1 MRNEKDDGF
10 ANAAF
15 DSPDQPILHVLTCG
29 SVDDGKSTLLGR
41 LLYDVGALP
50 EDALETLRRDSKL
63 LGKAGHKFD
72 FSLLFDGLQ
81 AEREQ
86 GITIDVA
93 YRYFASARR
102 KFIVADTP
110 GHEQYT
116 RNMVTGASGADLAVI
131 LIDARKG
138 LLVQT
143 KRHACIVHLLGVRHV
158 IVAVNKMDL
167 VGYHVNRFEAIS
179 HEFREFASS
188 LGIPDVA
195 IVPVAAVDG
204 DNVAAPS
211 LAMTWY
217 SGKTLLAL
225 LEAANVSTKSDT
237 QPLRLPV
244 QWVCRP
250 NLDFRGY
257 AGTLTSGRVAP
268 GDPVVVLPSG
278 LRSEI
283 GRVVMAQ
290 SDGGE
295 AVSGDAVV
303 VTLTDDIDVGRGDFI
318 CAASD
323 PIEIADKFCAKIVW
337 LGERPMQRARSYI
350 WRCGP
355 QTAVAQIGACK
366 HKVDVVDLKQVPGGS
381 LGLNEI
387 GLCEFSLDRQVAFQP
402 YSVSR
407 ENGGFILID
416 RMTNETVGAGMID
429 FALRRSLNVHWQA
442 VDVDKK
448 ARVRINSHRPC
459 CLWFTGLS
467 AAGKST
473 IANALERRLHA
484 IGVHT
489 YLLDGDNIRHGLC
502 RDLGFTEAD
511 RVENIRR
518 VSEVARLM
526 TDAGLVTL
534 VSLISPF
541 ESDRRSAR
549 ELFPAGEFLEVF
561 VDTSLAVCEARDPKG
576 LYSKA
581 RKGQIRNFTGVD
593 QIYEAPQFPEMR
605 FDTSVRSAD
614 DIVDLM
620 IADLTCRGIIGR
632 ADVSRGPEGS

>member
-1 MRNEKDDGF
+1 MRNEKNDGV

-15 DSPDQPILHVLTCG
+15 DSSDRPILHVLTCG

-50 EDALETLRRDSKL
+50 EDALETLRRDSKS

-102 KFIVADTP
+102 KFIIADSP

-131 LIDARKG
+131 LIDVRKG
-138 LLVQT
+138 LVVQT
-143 KRHACIVHLLGVRHV
+143 KRHACIVHLLGIRHV

-167 VGYHVNRFEAIS
+167 VGYDENRFEAIS
-179 HEFREFASS
+179 RDFKEFATS

-211 LAMTWY
+211 MAMTWY

-225 LEAANVSTKSDT
+225 LEASIVSTKSDA

-250 NLDFRGY
+250 HLDFRGY
-257 AGTLTSGRVAP
+257 AGTLTCGRVAP
-268 GDPVVVLPSG
+268 GDPIVVLPSG
-278 LRSEI
+278 LRSRV
-283 GRVVMAQ
+283 GRVMMAH
-290 SDGGE
+290 SDDGE
-295 AVSGDAVV
+295 AVSGDAVMM
-303 VTLTDDIDVGRGDFI
+303 TLTDDIDVGRGDVI

-323 PIEIADKFCAKIVW
+323 PIDIADKFCAKIVW
-337 LGERPMQRARSYI
+337 LGEQPMQRGRSYI

-366 HKVDVVDLKQVPGGS
+366 HKVDVNDLKQVPGGS

-402 YSVSR
+402 YNLSR

-429 FALRRSLNVHWQA
+429 FALRRSLTVHWQA

-448 ARVRINSHRPC
+448 ARARINSHRPC

-467 AAGKST
+467 GAGKST

-484 IGVHT
+484 KGVHT

-561 VDTSLAVCEARDPKG
+561 VDTSLGVCEARDPKG
-576 LYSKA
+576 LYGKA

-605 FDTSVRSAD
+605 FDTSVRSAE

-620 IADLTCRGIIGR
+620 IADLSYRGIIGR
-632 ADVSRGPEGS
+632 ADVNSDPECA

>member
-1 MRNEKDDGF
+1 MPNEKNDGV

-15 DSPDQPILHVLTCG
+15 GSPDKPILHVLTCG

-50 EDALETLRRDSKL
+50 EDALETLRRESKS
-63 LGKAGHKFD
+63 LGKAGEKFD

-102 KFIVADTP
+102 KFIIADTP

-116 RNMVTGASGADLAVI
+116 RNMVTGASGAELAVI

-138 LLVQT
+138 LLIQT
-143 KRHACIVHLLGVRHV
+143 KRHACIVHLLGIRHV
-158 IVAVNKMDL
+158 IVAINKMDL
-167 VGYHVNRFEAIS
+167 VGYDEDRFKAIS
-179 HEFREFASS
+179 DEFTEFATL
-188 LGIPDVA
+188 LGISDIA

-211 LAMTWY
+211 SAMTWY

-225 LEAANVSTKSDT
+225 LETADVSTNSDT
-237 QPLRLPV
+237 RPLRLPV

-250 NLDFRGY
+250 HLDFRGY
-257 AGTLTSGRVAP
+257 AGTLTSGRAAP
-268 GDPVVVLPSG
+268 GDLVAVMPSG
-278 LRSEI
+278 LRSRV
-283 GRVVMAQ
+283 GRIMTAH
-290 SDGGE
+290 SDDGE
-295 AVSGDAVV
+295 ASAGEAIVM
-303 VTLTDDIDVGRGDFI
+303 TLTDEIDVGRGDII

-323 PIEIADKFCAKIVW
+323 PVEISDKFSAKIVW
-337 LGERPMQRARSYI
+337 LGEQPMLRGRSYI

-355 QTAVAQIGACK
+355 QTAIAQIGACK
-366 HKVDVVDLKQVPGGS
+366 HKIDVNDLKQVAGRS

-387 GLCEFSLDRQVAFQP
+387 GLCEFSLDRQVGFEP

-416 RMTNETVGAGMID
+416 RMTDATVGAGMID
-429 FALRRSLNVHWQA
+429 YALRRSLNVHWQA
-442 VDVDKK
+442 VDVDKT
-448 ARVRINSHRPC
+448 ARAHIKSHGSC
-459 CLWFTGLS
+459 CLWLTGLS
-467 AAGKST
+467 GAGKST

-489 YLLDGDNIRHGLC
+489 YLLDGDNVRHGLC

-518 VSEVARLM
+518 ISEVARLM

-541 ESDRRSAR
+541 EADRRSAR
-549 ELFPAGEFLEVF
+549 ELFIAGEFLEVF
-561 VDTSLAVCEARDPKG
+561 VDTPLAVCEARDPKG
-576 LYSKA
+576 LYGKA
-581 RKGQIRNFTGVD
+581 RRGQIRNFTGVG
-593 QIYEAPQFPEMR
+593 QIYEAPEFPEMR
-605 FDTSVRSAD
+605 FDTSVQGVEV
-614 DIVDLM
+614 IVDAM
-620 IADLTCRGIIGR
+620 IEDLSRRGIIER
-632 ADVSRGPEGS
+632 V

>member
-1 MRNEKDDGF
+1 MHNEKNDGV

-15 DSPDQPILHVLTCG
+15 GSSDQSILHMLTCG

-50 EDALETLRRDSKL
+50 EDTLETLRRDSKS
-63 LGKAGHKFD
+63 LGKAGEKFD

-102 KFIVADTP
+102 KFIIADTP

-116 RNMVTGASGADLAVI
+116 RNMVTGASGAELAVI

-143 KRHACIVHLLGVRHV
+143 KRHACIVHLLGIRHV
-158 IVAVNKMDL
+158 VVAVNKMDL
-167 VGYHVNRFEAIS
+167 VGYDADRFEAIA
-179 HEFREFASS
+179 HEFTEFATS
-188 LGIPDVA
+188 LGISDVA
-195 IVPVAAVDG
+195 IVPVVAVDG
-204 DNVAAPS
+204 DNVATPS
-211 LAMTWY
+211 AAMSWY

-225 LEAANVSTKSDT
+225 LEAADVRTSSDT
-237 QPLRLPV
+237 RSLRLPV

-250 NLDFRGY
+250 HLDFRGY
-257 AGTLTSGRVAP
+257 AGTITSGRVAS
-268 GDPVVVLPSG
+268 GDPVAVLPSG
-278 LRSEI
+278 LRS
-283 GRVVMAQ
+283 RVKRVMTAR
-290 SDGGE
+290 SDDGAASEGE
-295 AVSGDAVV
+295 AVVI
-303 VTLTDDIDVGRGDFI
+303 TLTDDIDVGRGDII
-318 CAASD
+318 CTASD
-323 PIEIADKFCAKIVW
+323 PVEIADKFSAKIVW
-337 LGERPMQRARSYI
+337 LGEQPMLRGRSYI

-355 QTAVAQIGACK
+355 QTAIAQIGACK
-366 HKVDVVDLKQVPGGS
+366 HKIDVNDLKQVPGGA

-387 GLCEFSLDRQVAFQP
+387 GVSEFSLDRQVCFEP
-402 YSVSR
+402 YSLSR

-416 RMTNETVGAGMID
+416 RLTNDTVGAGMID
-429 FALRRSLNVHWQA
+429 FALRRSLNVHWQV
-442 VDVDKK
+442 VDVDKV
-448 ARVRINSHRPC
+448 ARAHIKSHRPC
-459 CLWFTGLS
+459 CLWLTGLS
-467 AAGKST
+467 GAGKST
-473 IANALERRLHA
+473 IANVLERRLHA
-484 IGVHT
+484 MGVHT
-489 YLLDGDNIRHGLC
+489 YLLDGDNVRHGLC

-549 ELFPAGEFLEVF
+549 ELFAAGEFLEIF
-561 VDTSLAVCEARDPKG
+561 VDTPLAVCEARDPKG
-576 LYSKA
+576 LYGKA
-581 RKGQIRNFTGVD
+581 RQGQIRNFTGVD
-593 QIYEAPQFPEMR
+593 QIYEAPQHPEMR
-605 FDTSVRSAD
+605 FDTNDQGVD
-614 DIVDLM
+614 DIVDAM
-620 IADLTCRGIIGR
+620 IAELSRRGLVER
-632 ADVSRGPEGS
+632 V

>member
-1 MRNEKDDGF
+1 MHNEKNDGV

-15 DSPDQPILHVLTCG
+15 GSPDQPTLHVLTCG

-63 LGKAGHKFD
+63 LGKAGEKFD

-102 KFIVADTP
+102 KFIIADTP

-116 RNMVTGASGADLAVI
+116 RNMVTGASGAELAVI

-143 KRHACIVHLLGVRHV
+143 KRHACIVHLLGIRHV

-167 VGYHVNRFEAIS
+167 VGYDASRFEAIS
-179 HEFREFASS
+179 REFTEFAAS
-188 LGIPDVA
+188 LGISDVA

-211 LAMTWY
+211 PAMAWY

-225 LEAANVSTKSDT
+225 LEAADVSTSSDT
-237 QPLRLPV
+237 RPLRLPV

-250 NLDFRGY
+250 HLDFRGY

-278 LRSEI
+278 LRS
-283 GRVVMAQ
+283 RVVRVMTAQ
-290 SDGGE
+290 SDEGE

-303 VTLTDDIDVGRGDFI
+303 VTLADDIDVGRGDII

-323 PIEIADKFCAKIVW
+323 PAEISDKFSAKIVW
-337 LGERPMQRARSYI
+337 LGEQPMLRGRSYI

-355 QTAVAQIGACK
+355 QTAIAQIGACK
-366 HKVDVVDLKQVPGGS
+366 HKIDVNDLKQVAGRS

-387 GLCEFSLDRQVAFQP
+387 GLCEFSLDHQVAFEP
-402 YSVSR
+402 YSLSR
-407 ENGGFILID
+407 ENGGFILIN
-416 RMTNETVGAGMID
+416 RMTNDTVGAGMID

-442 VDVDKK
+442 VDVDKA
-448 ARVRINSHRPC
+448 ARAHIKSHRPS

-467 AAGKST
+467 GAGKST

-502 RDLGFTEAD
+502 RDLGFTEID

-541 ESDRRSAR
+541 EADRRSAR
-549 ELFPAGEFLEVF
+549 ELFDAGEFLEVF
-561 VDTSLAVCEARDPKG
+561 VDTPLAVCEARDPKG
-576 LYSKA
+576 LYGKA
-581 RKGQIRNFTGVD
+581 RQGQVRNFTGID
-593 QIYEAPQFPEMR
+593 QIYEAPWSPEMR
-605 FDTSVRSAD
+605 FDTSVQGVEE
-614 DIVDLM
+614 IVDTM
-620 IADLTCRGIIGR
+620 IADLSRRGIVER
-632 ADVSRGPEGS
+632 V

>member
-1 MRNEKDDGF
+1 MRTERNDGV

-15 DSPDQPILHVLTCG
+15 ESPDQPILRVLTCG

-50 EDALETLRRDSKL
+50 EDALDTLRRDSKS
-63 LGKAGHKFD
+63 LGNAGHKLD

-102 KFIVADTP
+102 KFIVADSP

-138 LLVQT
+138 LLIQT
-143 KRHACIVHLLGVRHV
+143 KRHACIVHLLGIRHV

-167 VGYHVNRFEAIS
+167 VGYDVNRFEAIS
-179 HEFREFASS
+179 REFTEFASS

-225 LEAANVSTKSDT
+225 LEASNVSTKSDT

-268 GDPVVVLPSG
+268 GDPIVVLPSG
-278 LRSEI
+278 LRSRV
-283 GRVVMAQ
+283 GRVVMAH
-290 SDGGE
+290 SDDGE

-303 VTLTDDIDVGRGDFI
+303 MTLTDDIDVGRGDVI

-337 LGERPMQRARSYI
+337 LGERPMQRARSYL

-366 HKVDVVDLKQVPGGS
+366 HKVDVSDLKHVPGGS

-442 VDVDKK
+442 VDVDKE
-448 ARVRINSHRPC
+448 ARVRIDSHRPC

-467 AAGKST
+467 DAGKST

-484 IGVHT
+484 KGVHT

-526 TDAGLVTL
+526 TDAGLVAL

-549 ELFPAGEFLEVF
+549 ELFPAGEFIEVF

-576 LYSKA
+576 LYGKA

-593 QIYEAPQFPEMR
+593 PDLR
-605 FDTSVRSAD
+605 GTSV
-614 DIVDLM
+614 
-620 IADLTCRGIIGR
+620 
-632 ADVSRGPEGS
+632 SRDAV

>member
-1 MRNEKDDGF
+1 
-10 ANAAF
+10 
-15 DSPDQPILHVLTCG
+15 
-29 SVDDGKSTLLGR
+29 
-41 LLYDVGALP
+41 
-50 EDALETLRRDSKL
+50 
-63 LGKAGHKFD
+63 
-72 FSLLFDGLQ
+72 
-81 AEREQ
+81 
-86 GITIDVA
+86 
-93 YRYFASARR
+93 
-102 KFIVADTP
+102 
-110 GHEQYT
+110 
-116 RNMVTGASGADLAVI
+116 
-131 LIDARKG
+131 
-138 LLVQT
+138 
-143 KRHACIVHLLGVRHV
+143 
-158 IVAVNKMDL
+158 
-167 VGYHVNRFEAIS
+167 
-179 HEFREFASS
+179 
-188 LGIPDVA
+188 
-195 IVPVAAVDG
+195 
-204 DNVAAPS
+204 
-211 LAMTWY
+211 
-217 SGKTLLAL
+217 
-225 LEAANVSTKSDT
+225 
-237 QPLRLPV
+237 
-244 QWVCRP
+244 
-250 NLDFRGY
+250 
-257 AGTLTSGRVAP
+257 
-268 GDPVVVLPSG
+268 
-278 LRSEI
+278 
-283 GRVVMAQ
+283 
-290 SDGGE
+290 
-295 AVSGDAVV
+295 VSGDAVMM
-303 VTLTDDIDVGRGDFI
+303 TLTDDIDVGRGDVI

-366 HKVDVVDLKQVPGGS
+366 HKVDVVDLRQVPGGS
-381 LGLNEI
+381 LCLNEI

-448 ARVRINSHRPC
+448 ARVRINPHRPC

-467 AAGKST
+467 GAGKST

-576 LYSKA
+576 LYRKA
-581 RKGQIRNFTGVD
+581 RKGQIRNFTGID
-593 QIYEAPQFPEMR
+593 QIYEAPEFPEMR
-605 FDTSVRSAD
+605 FDAGVRTAE
-614 DIVDLM
+614 DIVDSM
-620 IADLTCRGIIGR
+620 IADLARRGIIGR
-632 ADVSRGPEGS
+632 ADVNRDPERT

>member
-1 MRNEKDDGF
+1 MRNEKNDDV

-15 DSPDQPILHVLTCG
+15 GSPDQPILHVLACG
-29 SVDDGKSTLLGR
+29 SVDDGKSTLFGR

-50 EDALETLRRDSKL
+50 EDTLERLRRDSRS
-63 LGKAGHKFD
+63 LGKAGEKFD

-102 KFIVADTP
+102 KFIIADTP

-116 RNMVTGASGADLAVI
+116 RNMVTGASGAELAVI
-131 LIDARKG
+131 LVDARKG

-143 KRHACIVHLLGVRHV
+143 KRHACIVHFLGIRHV

-167 VGYHVNRFEAIS
+167 VGYDAGRFEAIS
-179 HEFREFASS
+179 REFTEFGTS
-188 LGIPDVA
+188 LGISDVA
-195 IVPVAAVDG
+195 TVPVAAIDG
-204 DNVAAPS
+204 DNVATPS
-211 LAMTWY
+211 PAMTWY

-225 LEAANVSTKSDT
+225 LEAADVNTNSDT
-237 QPLRLPV
+237 RPLRLPV

-250 NLDFRGY
+250 HLDFRGY

-268 GDPVVVLPSG
+268 GDTVAVLPSG
-278 LRSEI
+278 LRSRV
-283 GRVVMAQ
+283 GRVMTAQ
-290 SDGGE
+290 SDDGE
-295 AVSGDAVV
+295 AAAGDAVV
-303 VTLTDDIDVGRGDFI
+303 MTLTDDIDVGRGDII

-323 PIEIADKFCAKIVW
+323 PVEIADRFSARIVW
-337 LGERPMQRARSYI
+337 LGDQPMLRGRSYI

-355 QTAVAQIGACK
+355 QTAIAQIGACK
-366 HKVDVVDLKQVPGGS
+366 HKIDVNDLKQVAGRS

-387 GLCEFSLDRQVAFQP
+387 GLCEFSLDRQVAFEP
-402 YSVSR
+402 YSTSR

-416 RMTNETVGAGMID
+416 RMTNDTVGAGMID
-429 FALRRSLNVHWQA
+429 FALRRSLNVPWQA
-442 VDVDKK
+442 VDVGK
-448 ARVRINSHRPC
+448 AARADIKSHRSC

-467 AAGKST
+467 GAGKST

-484 IGVHT
+484 TGVHT

-541 ESDRRSAR
+541 EVDRRSAR
-549 ELFPAGEFLEVF
+549 ELFIAGEFLEVF
-561 VDTSLAVCEARDPKG
+561 VDTPLAVCEARDPKG
-576 LYSKA
+576 LYGKA
-581 RKGQIRNFTGVD
+581 RQGQIRNFTGVD
-593 QIYEAPQFPEMR
+593 QIYETPRFPEMR
-605 FDTSVRSAD
+605 FDTSIEGLE
-614 DIVDLM
+614 DIVDAM
-620 IADLTCRGIIGR
+620 IAELSLRGIVER
-632 ADVSRGPEGS
+632 V

>member
-1 MRNEKDDGF
+1 MRNERNDCVAD
-10 ANAAF
+10 AAF
-15 DSPDQPILHVLTCG
+15 DLPDQPLLRVLTCG

-50 EDALETLRRDSKL
+50 EDALETLRRDSKS
-63 LGKAGHKFD
+63 LGKAGDKLD

-93 YRYFASARR
+93 YRYFATVRR
-102 KFIVADTP
+102 KFIIADTP

-116 RNMVTGASGADLAVI
+116 RNMVTGASGAELAVI

-143 KRHACIVHLLGVRHV
+143 KRHACIVHLLGIRHV
-158 IVAVNKMDL
+158 VVAVNKMDL
-167 VGYHVNRFEAIS
+167 VGYDADRFEVIS
-179 HEFREFASS
+179 HEFEQFANS
-188 LGIPDVA
+188 LGISNVA

-204 DNVAAPS
+204 DNVATPS
-211 LAMTWY
+211 PAMTWY
-217 SGKTLLAL
+217 AGKTLLEL
-225 LEAANVSTKSDT
+225 LEAADVSTSGET
-237 QPLRLPV
+237 RPLRVPV

-250 NLDFRGY
+250 HLDFRGY

-268 GDPVVVLPSG
+268 GDPVTILPSG
-278 LRSEI
+278 LRSRI
-283 GRVVMAQ
+283 GRVMSVQ
-290 SDGGE
+290 SDDGE
-295 AVSGDAVV
+295 AAAGDAVMI
-303 VTLTDDIDVGRGDFI
+303 TLTDDIDVGRGDFI

-323 PIEIADKFCAKIVW
+323 PIEVADKFSAKIVW
-337 LGERPMQRARSYI
+337 LDEQPMLRGRSYI

-355 QTAVAQIGACK
+355 QTAIAQIGACK
-366 HKVDVVDLKQVPGGS
+366 YKIDVNDLKQVAGGP

-387 GLCEFSLDRQVAFQP
+387 GLCEFSLDRQVAFES
-402 YSVSR
+402 YGVSR

-416 RMTNETVGAGMID
+416 RMTNNTVGAGMIQ
-429 FALRRSLNVHWQA
+429 FALRRSLNVPWQA
-442 VDVDKK
+442 VDVDKA
-448 ARVRINSHRPC
+448 ARAQLKPHRPC

-467 AAGKST
+467 GAGKST

-502 RDLGFTEAD
+502 RDLGFIQAD

-541 ESDRRSAR
+541 EAERRSAR
-549 ELFPAGEFLEVF
+549 ELFIMGEFLEVF
-561 VDTSLAVCEARDPKG
+561 VDTPLTVCEARDPKG
-576 LYSKA
+576 LYGKA
-581 RKGQIRNFTGVD
+581 RQGQIRNFTGVD

-605 FDTSVRSAD
+605 FDTSVQGIE
-614 DIVDLM
+614 DIVDMM
-620 IADLTCRGIIGR
+620 IADLSRRGII
-632 ADVSRGPEGS
+632 DKV

>member
-1 MRNEKDDGF
+1 MRNERNNCVAD
-10 ANAAF
+10 AAF
-15 DSPDQPILHVLTCG
+15 DLPDQPLLRVLTCG

-50 EDALETLRRDSKL
+50 EDALETLRRDSKS
-63 LGKAGHKFD
+63 LGKAGDKLD

-93 YRYFASARR
+93 YRYFATVRR
-102 KFIVADTP
+102 KFIIADTP

-116 RNMVTGASGADLAVI
+116 RNMVTGASGAELAVI

-143 KRHACIVHLLGVRHV
+143 KRHACIVHLLGIRHV
-158 IVAVNKMDL
+158 VVAVNKMDL
-167 VGYHVNRFEAIS
+167 VGYDAYRFEVIS
-179 HEFREFASS
+179 REFEQFANS
-188 LGIPDVA
+188 LGISDVA

-211 LAMTWY
+211 PAMTWY
-217 SGKTLLAL
+217 SGKTLLGL
-225 LEAANVSTKSDT
+225 LEAADVSTSSET
-237 QPLRLPV
+237 RPLRVPV

-250 NLDFRGY
+250 HLDFRGY

-268 GDPVVVLPSG
+268 GDPVTILPSG
-278 LRSEI
+278 LRSCV
-283 GRVVMAQ
+283 GRVMTVQ
-290 SDGGE
+290 SDDGE
-295 AVSGDAVV
+295 AAAGDAVMI
-303 VTLTDDIDVGRGDFI
+303 TLTNDIDVGRGDII

-323 PIEIADKFCAKIVW
+323 PVEVADKFAAKIVW
-337 LGERPMQRARSYI
+337 LGEQPMLRGRSYI

-355 QTAVAQIGACK
+355 QTAIAQIGACK
-366 HKVDVVDLKQVPGGS
+366 YKIDVNDLKQVTGGP
-381 LGLNEI
+381 LGPNEI
-387 GLCEFSLDRQVAFQP
+387 GLCEFSLDRQVAFES
-402 YSVSR
+402 YNTSR

-416 RMTNETVGAGMID
+416 RMTNNTVGAGMIH
-429 FALRRSLNVHWQA
+429 FALRRSLNVPWQA
-442 VDVDKK
+442 VDVDKA
-448 ARVRINSHRPC
+448 ARVHIKSHRPC

-467 AAGKST
+467 GAGKST
-473 IANALERRLHA
+473 IANALEQRLHA

-502 RDLGFTEAD
+502 RDLGFIEAD

-541 ESDRRSAR
+541 EADRKSAR
-549 ELFPAGEFLEVF
+549 ELFTRGEFIEVF
-561 VDTSLAVCEARDPKG
+561 VDTPLAVCEARDPKG
-576 LYSKA
+576 LYGKA
-581 RKGQIRNFTGVD
+581 RHGQIRNFTGVD

-605 FDTSVRSAD
+605 FDTSVQGIE
-614 DIVDLM
+614 DIVDMM
-620 IADLTCRGIIGR
+620 IADLSRRGIIEK
-632 ADVSRGPEGS
+632 V

>member
-1 MRNEKDDGF
+1 MHNEKNDGV

-15 DSPDQPILHVLTCG
+15 GSPDQPILHVLTCG

-50 EDALETLRRDSKL
+50 EDALETLRRDSKS
-63 LGKAGHKFD
+63 LGKAGEKFD

-86 GITIDVA
+86 GITIDVS

-102 KFIVADTP
+102 KFIIADTP

-116 RNMVTGASGADLAVI
+116 RNMVTGASGAELAVI

-143 KRHACIVHLLGVRHV
+143 KRHACIVHLLGIRHV

-167 VGYHVNRFEAIS
+167 VGYAADRFEAIS
-179 HEFREFASS
+179 REFTEFAVS
-188 LGIPDVA
+188 LGISDVA
-195 IVPVAAVDG
+195 IVPVVAVDG
-204 DNVAAPS
+204 YNVAAPS
-211 LAMTWY
+211 PAMTWY

-225 LEAANVSTKSDT
+225 LEAADLSTSSDAR
-237 QPLRLPV
+237 PLRLPV

-250 NLDFRGY
+250 HLDFRGY

-278 LRSEI
+278 LRS
-283 GRVVMAQ
+283 RVGQVMMAQ
-290 SDGGE
+290 SDKGE
-295 AVSGDAVV
+295 VVSGDAVV
-303 VTLTDDIDVGRGDFI
+303 VTLTDDIDVGRGDII

-323 PIEIADKFCAKIVW
+323 PVEISDKFSAKIVW
-337 LGERPMQRARSYI
+337 LGEQPMLRGRSYI

-355 QTAVAQIGACK
+355 QTAIAQIGACK
-366 HKVDVVDLKQVPGGS
+366 HKIDVNDLKQVAGRS

-387 GLCEFSLDRQVAFQP
+387 GLCEFSLDHQVAFEP
-402 YSVSR
+402 YSLSR

-416 RMTNETVGAGMID
+416 RMTNDTVGAGMID

-442 VDVDKK
+442 VDVDKT
-448 ARVRINSHRPC
+448 ARAHIKSHGSC
-459 CLWFTGLS
+459 CVWFTGLS
-467 AAGKST
+467 GAGKST

-489 YLLDGDNIRHGLC
+489 YLLDGDNVRHGLC

-541 ESDRRSAR
+541 EADRRSAR
-549 ELFPAGEFLEVF
+549 ELFPTDEFIEVF
-561 VDTSLAVCEARDPKG
+561 VDTPLAVCEARDPKG
-576 LYSKA
+576 LYGKA
-581 RKGQIRNFTGVD
+581 RGGQIRNFTGVD
-593 QIYEAPQFPEMR
+593 QIYEAPEFPEMR
-605 FDTSVRSAD
+605 FDTSVQGVE
-614 DIVDLM
+614 DIVDAM
-620 IADLTCRGIIGR
+620 IEDLSRRGIVER
-632 ADVSRGPEGS
+632 V